1 MTLGPRIGQ
10 NRMKGQCI
18 AVNARSC
25 GSLAQFRAS
34 VNTHGECEGTMD
46 GTNLVEAIKAGDV
59 ARVTECLA
67 QSSAANAHD
76 DRGQHPLHVAVIR
89 NERIIARLLI
99 EAGADLN
106 ERDNE
111 GNTALHFA
119 AAAHDPELVKVLLEG
134 GAAINALDSHGNTP
148 LHIAAQLDRVEAA
161 RALVT
166 AGANLN
172 LKDSL
177 GRMPAKIASRTVREV
192 IRRSLRNEG
201 PPNDHRSKGRQQ

>member
-111 GNTALHFA
+111 GSTARSGSCASDSGRKPQPKGFA
-119 AAAHDPELVKVLLEG
+119 R
-134 GAAINALDSHGNTP
+134 SHACEDCVTNS
-148 LHIAAQLDRVEAA
+148 A
-161 RALVT
+161 RSHPPVT
-166 AGANLN
+166 
-172 LKDSL
+172 
-177 GRMPAKIASRTVREV
+177 E
-192 IRRSLRNEG
+192 E
-201 PPNDHRSKGRQQ
+201 